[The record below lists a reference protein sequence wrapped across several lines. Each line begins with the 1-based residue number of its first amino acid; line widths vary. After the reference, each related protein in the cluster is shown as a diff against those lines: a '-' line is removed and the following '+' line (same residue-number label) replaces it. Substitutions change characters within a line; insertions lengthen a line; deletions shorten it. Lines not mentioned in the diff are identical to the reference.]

1 VADSAKFGQLCLF
14 LLEAAS
20 TSVESLK
27 YMRFMGNIQGLD
39 IVILVDL
46 RSSHTFISSSMAAQ
60 LLGLSSLSHPLS
72 VKVASGSNVV
82 CDAQF

>member
-1 VADSAKFGQLCLF
+1 
-14 LLEAAS
+14 
-20 TSVESLK
+20 
-27 YMRFMGNIQGLD
+27 MRFMGNIQGLD

-46 RSSHTFISSSMAAQ
+46 RSSHTFISSSIAAQ